1 MNHPLSHAV
10 PRLAWGEKAAFG
22 RFFHLSC
29 AEIRMRTIVYIDGY
43 NLFYSLLTKTSF
55 KWLDLNRLF
64 SQVVRPIEPS
74 SEIARTKYFTAPVLG
89 SGRRPAC

>member
-22 RFFHLSC
+22 RFFQFSC
-29 AEIRMRTIVYIDGY
+29 AEIPMRTIVYIDGY

-64 SQVVRPIEPS
+64 S
-74 SEIARTKYFTAPVLG
+74 
-89 SGRRPAC
+89 